1 MPFVSSKGQKHA
13 VKGLRDERKNDDT
26 SIFER
31 DIRKM
36 ELWDAYDSEMKVIEG
51 MTLVRGEEASI
62 PAGVYHLVSHILVE
76 HVDGTYLLMQR
87 DPRKSYPNMWEAT
100 AGGSALKGE
109 TAEDCAR
116 RELREET
123 GIESDS
129 LTELRRFP
137 WDPTRCVYVEY
148 LCLTDCDKTCVK
160 LQEGETIAYK
170 WATAEEICRMTPE
183 ELLSERMRKYIRSKH
198 TDLE

>member
-1 MPFVSSKGQKHA
+1 
-13 VKGLRDERKNDDT
+13 
-26 SIFER
+26 
-31 DIRKM
+31 M

-123 GIESDS
+123 GIVSDS
-129 LTELRRFP
+129 LTEQYLFETEAGENLLAVECYSYHANLPMSAARAYLEKSGFVFMSSHYSKSYERDIDMFLSEDHLTRAFIYP
-137 WDPTRCVYVEY
+137 WDYRNNRWFIYYEP
-148 LCLTDCDKTCVK
+148 
-160 LQEGETIAYK
+160 AS
-170 WATAEEICRMTPE
+170 AAN
-183 ELLSERMRKYIRSKH
+183 
-198 TDLE
+198 

>member
-1 MPFVSSKGQKHA
+1 MLGNKRTRQNAAMLIRNSS
-13 VKGLRDERKNDDT
+13 VKPDCVRLIDK
-26 SIFER
+26 

-36 ELWDAYDSEMKVIEG
+36 ELWDAYNSEMKVIEG
-51 MTLVRGEEASI
+51 MTLIRGEEALI
-62 PAGVYHLVSHILVE
+62 PAGGYHLVCHILVE

-87 DPRKSYPNMWEAT
+87 DSRKSYPNMWEAT

-123 GIESDS
+123 GIVSDR
-129 LTELRRFP
+129 LTEINRFP
-137 WDPTRCVYVEY
+137 WDPTHCVYVEY
-148 LCLTDCDKTCVK
+148 LCITDCDKACVK

-170 WATAEEICRMTPE
+170 WATAEAICRMSPE
-183 ELLSERMRKYIRSKH
+183 ELLSERMREYIRSEH
-198 TDLE
+198 TDSK